1 MRLLLTMLSGVLLLL
16 LLPAFAESLT
26 AQLTTLASAT
36 LLVEG
41 RKLVGREVSREKLV
55 QTLEGLYEFRT
66 GLTPAITYSPNRR
79 IGALGAYIITMNL
92 EARRFVPLSCPG
104 V

>member
-1 MRLLLTMLSGVLLLL
+1 MLSIHL
-16 LLPAFAESLT
+16 
-26 AQLTTLASAT
+26 QTTI
-36 LLVEG
+36 
-41 RKLVGREVSREKLV
+41 V
-55 QTLEGLYEFRT
+55 QTREGLYAFRT

-79 IGALGAYIITMNL
+79 IGALGAYMTTMNL